1 MTKTTHSRR
10 AFMGSITALPAA
22 AVLLGKQA
30 NLFPNEFFAMDT
42 AMVTT
47 LGTLLGRSDIQT
59 LANLHY
65 RGVGPMASTEAEW
78 GHLVHQVI
86 PWLDE
91 FHLKLYAAYSWADVR
106 RGQFTVD
113 PGIKQNIAALKGR
126 GTFIW
131 LPIKSKE
138 FGPSDPAGDVM
149 AVKAVQQV
157 ADDAAKVGCSVSIY
171 PHFGQLVQRI
181 GDAVRVCE
189 KADRPNVGITFNL
202 CHWLRTDGPASMDR
216 DLKLAAPHLSL
227 VTIDGAD
234 RDGQDWKQLIQPLDQ
249 GDFNLAAFLR
259 ALQHLDYRG
268 PIGLQGYDVAKN
280 WDIAPVENLRR
291 SMAAW
296 NKLVTGLRSP

>member
-1 MTKTTHSRR
+1 
-10 AFMGSITALPAA
+10 MGAVATLSAA
-22 AVLLGKQA
+22 ATLAGKQA
-30 NLFPNEFFAMDT
+30 NSFSNEFFAMDT
-42 AMVTT
+42 AMVKT
-47 LGTLLGRSDIQT
+47 LNTLLQRSDIQA

-78 GHLVHQVI
+78 RHLIDQVI

-91 FHLKLYAAYSWADVR
+91 YRLKLYAAYSWARVG

-113 PGIKQNIAALKGR
+113 PGIKQSIAALKGR

-131 LPIKSKE
+131 LPIDSKE
-138 FGPSDPAGDVM
+138 FGPSDPAGDAM

-157 ADDAAKVGCSVSIY
+157 ADDAAQVGCSVSIY
-171 PHFGQLVQRI
+171 PHFGHLVQRV
-181 GDAVRVCE
+181 GDAVRVCK
-189 KADRPNVGITFNL
+189 KANRPNVSITFNL

-234 RDGQDWKQLIQPLDQ
+234 RDGKDWPQLIQPLDQ
-249 GDFNLAAFLR
+249 GNFDLSAFLR
-259 ALQHLDYRG
+259 GLQRLGYRG

-280 WDIAPVENLRR
+280 FHVEPIENLRR

-296 NKLVTGLRSP
+296 NRLIAQIRKTQ